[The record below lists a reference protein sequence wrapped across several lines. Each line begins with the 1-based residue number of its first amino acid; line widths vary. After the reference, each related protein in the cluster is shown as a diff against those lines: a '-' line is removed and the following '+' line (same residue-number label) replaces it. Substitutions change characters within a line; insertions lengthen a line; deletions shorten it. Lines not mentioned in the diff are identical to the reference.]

1 MRKDVLAGVG
11 VGAAL
16 LGGAAFYYFRE
27 RSQDEPGFRPLET
40 DGRLLMSDLPPRSS
54 RWSSAAGRSGV
65 IS

>member
-27 RSQDEPGFRPLET
+27 KVDRRSPTIARWKPT
-40 DGRLLMSDLPPRSS
+40 ATIRSATI
-54 RWSSAAGRSGV
+54 RR
-65 IS
+65 

>member
-27 RSQDEPGFRPLET
+27 RSQDEPDFRPLET
-40 DGRLLMSDLPPRSS
+40 DGDHQIRVFGAGSSVSFRRSTPK
-54 RWSSAAGRSGV
+54 
-65 IS
+65 